1 MPKICIDARVEPG
14 KSGGVE
20 QVVIGLA
27 QGFSKL
33 VDGDEKY
40 YFLTYPES
48 QNWLENY
55 THGSCE
61 IITCRSNPSVPHW
74 KTRISKRYPITNK
87 IWRFIKSAQ
96 YTIIGS
102 RAIKIACSDG
112 LIEKHGIN
120 LIHFVSQG
128 AFLTDVPSIYHPHD
142 LQHIHL
148 PEFFSKWQYLNRE
161 VQYRKF
167 CEQAKIVAVVSTW
180 TKKDLIIQYG
190 LQNQKVQVIPLA
202 PPTVGYPMPTEDD
215 LCDTKKKYALQTD
228 FVFYPAQ
235 TWEHKNHIT
244 LIEAVASLR
253 DELDIKIPLVF
264 SGHKNVFYLRIQ
276 EAIKKYRMDDQVK
289 FLGFVSPRELQALY
303 RLCRCVIIPTKFE
316 AASFPL
322 WEAFYAGA
330 PVACSNVT
338 SLPAQ
343 ADNAALVF
351 DPYDKQSIAN
361 AIKTLWLDDKLRE
374 KLSIK
379 GKLNVNGF
387 TWERTCRHFRAYY
400 RKILGVEL
408 SEEDQDIINAMPI
421 L

>member
-1 MPKICIDARVEPG
+1 VTKICIDARIETG

-33 VDGDEKY
+33 TGGDEKY

-48 QNWLENY
+48 QKWLENY
-55 THGSCE
+55 VHEPSK
-61 IITCRSNPSVPHW
+61 IITSHNKYPVSHW
-74 KTRISKRYPITNK
+74 KSTISKRYPAIQK
-87 IWRFIKSAQ
+87 VWHFIKSTHYA
-96 YTIIGS
+96 TVGS
-102 RAIKIACSDG
+102 KAIKIPRSNG
-112 LIEKHGIN
+112 LIEKHGID
-120 LIHFVSQG
+120 LIHFTFQN

-148 PEFFSKWQYLNRE
+148 PNFFSKWQYLNRE
-161 VQYRKF
+161 VKYKRF
-167 CEQAKIVAVVSTW
+167 CEQAEIVAVTSTW
-180 TKKDLIIQYG
+180 TKQDVVTHYG
-190 LQNQKVQVIPLA
+190 IPHQKVQVIPLA
-202 PPTVGYPMPTEDD
+202 PSNEGYPLPTEDD
-215 LCDTKKKYALQTD
+215 LYNTKKKYALQTD

-253 DELDIKIPLVF
+253 DEHDIKIPLIF
-264 SGHKNVFYLRIQ
+264 SGHRNGFYPKIQ
-276 EAIKKYRMDDQVK
+276 KCIRKYKMDDQLK
-289 FLGFVSPRELQALY
+289 FLGFVSPLELQALY
-303 RLCRCVIIPTKFE
+303 KLCRCVVIPTKFE

-343 ADNAALVF
+343 AGNAALIF

-361 AIKTLWLDDKLRE
+361 TIKKLWLDDKLRE
-374 KLSIK
+374 ELSIK
-379 GKLNVNGF
+379 GKQNVNWF
-387 TWERTCRHFRAYY
+387 TWEHTCRHFRAYY
-400 RKILGVEL
+400 RKVLEVEL
-408 SEEDQDIINAMPI
+408 SEEDQDIINAKP
-421 L
+421 LL